1 MIPESMIYQELLF
14 FKPLKQSSTM
24 STHAAVNIDH
34 FLGNIITSY
43 ESRIQNIQTAFQS
56 SETITEF
63 SHSLFDNIHQ
73 SLYELKK
80 ERDNL
85 SSKLCENLAKKGSL
99 RKKDYNTM
107 MSGIIQLMEE
117 KEKEAESQF
126 LSFIEAQKET
136 AQSLKNSLLGLKDIT
151 SQDTSEKIADIKSQL
166 TQISKLQE
174 QRKESVM
181 KTFLDFQEMHNKI
194 MGCLENLLEKGDL
207 ILIKDIK
214 KVKEQIIQDFN

>member
-1 MIPESMIYQELLF
+1 MP
-14 FKPLKQSSTM
+14 
-24 STHAAVNIDH
+24 THPAVNIDH

-56 SETITEF
+56 SENITEF
-63 SHSLFDNIHQ
+63 SHSLFDNVHQ
-73 SLYELKK
+73 SLNELKK

-107 MSGIIQLMEE
+107 MSGIIQVMEE

-126 LSFIEAQKET
+126 LGFIEAQKET
-136 AQSLKNSLLGLKDIT
+136 AQSLKNSLLGIKDIT
-151 SQDTSEKIADIKSQL
+151 SQDTSEKISDIKKQL
-166 TQISKLQE
+166 TQISRLQE
-174 QRKESVM
+174 QRKESVI
-181 KTFLDFQEMHNKI
+181 KTFLGFQEMHNRI
-194 MGCLENLLEKGDL
+194 MACLENLLEKGDL
-207 ILIKDIK
+207 ILAKDIK

>member
-1 MIPESMIYQELLF
+1 MP
-14 FKPLKQSSTM
+14 
-24 STHAAVNIDH
+24 THPAVNIDH

-56 SETITEF
+56 SENITEF

-73 SLYELKK
+73 SLNELKK
-80 ERDNL
+80 ERDSL

-107 MSGIIQLMEE
+107 MSGIIQVMEE

-126 LSFIEAQKET
+126 LGFIEAQKET
-136 AQSLKNSLLGLKDIT
+136 AQSLKNSLLGIKDIT
-151 SQDTSEKIADIKSQL
+151 SQDTSEKISDIKKQL
-166 TQISKLQE
+166 TQISRLQE
-174 QRKESVM
+174 QRKESVI
-181 KTFLDFQEMHNKI
+181 KTFLGFQEMHNRI
-194 MGCLENLLEKGDL
+194 MACLENLLEKGDL
-207 ILIKDIK
+207 ILAKDIK